1 MGYTNH
7 EKLFSKWLVAM
18 CFSALHLH
26 RNTFF
31 YFNYLMLL
39 FFSEL
44 FQCDHA
50 LEHSL

>member
-7 EKLFSKWLVAM
+7 EKLFSKWSVAM

-26 RNTFF
+26 KNTFF
-31 YFNYLMLL
+31 ISTTSCFY

-44 FQCDHA
+44 LQCDHA